1 MMSGIAIEQQGRYI
15 ADARDC
21 RSVDLPSNGRWGDVE
36 TVRCY
41 FFSRV
46 TLSPPVLFEHMAGTG
61 LSRFF
66 EGSDLYIE
74 DKPPELGL
82 RYVHGR
88 SEAMKGKATISSV
101 LLARP
106 TPEDVPMSSWVQY
119 LPSIYKEFLGQD
131 RSPLEKA

>member
-1 MMSGIAIEQQGRYI
+1 MSGIVIEQQGRHI

-21 RSVDLPSNGRWGDVE
+21 RSVDLSGNGRWGGVE
-36 TVRCY
+36 SVRCY

-46 TLSPPVLFEHMAGTG
+46 TLAPPVLFEHLAGTG

-66 EGSDLYIE
+66 EGSDLFIE
-74 DKPPELGL
+74 DEPPELGL

-88 SEAMKGKATISSV
+88 SEAMRGRATISSV

-106 TPEDVPMSSWVQY
+106 APRDLPMSSWVLH
-119 LPSIYKEFLGQD
+119 LPAIYKEFLGRE